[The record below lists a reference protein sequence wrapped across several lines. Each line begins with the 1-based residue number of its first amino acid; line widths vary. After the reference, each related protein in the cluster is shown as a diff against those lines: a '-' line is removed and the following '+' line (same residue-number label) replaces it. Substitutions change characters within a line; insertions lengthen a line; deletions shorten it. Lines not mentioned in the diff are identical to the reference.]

1 MGPIES
7 IILEKLERSFSPSHV
22 EVINESDSHN
32 VPIGSESHFKVILV
46 SQEFEGK
53 TAVKRHQAVYSVL
66 ATELQSGVH
75 ALALH
80 TYIPVEWNNQDTIPK
95 SPNCMGHASSKNKL
109 DL

>member
-46 SQEFEGK
+46 SLDFEGK
-53 TAVKRHQAVYSVL
+53 SAVKRHQSVYSEL
-66 ATELQSGVH
+66 AAELQAGVH

-80 TYIPVEWNNQDTIPK
+80 TYLPSEWAKIKSVPT
-95 SPNCMGHASSKNKL
+95 SPNCLSGSSAG
-109 DL
+109 